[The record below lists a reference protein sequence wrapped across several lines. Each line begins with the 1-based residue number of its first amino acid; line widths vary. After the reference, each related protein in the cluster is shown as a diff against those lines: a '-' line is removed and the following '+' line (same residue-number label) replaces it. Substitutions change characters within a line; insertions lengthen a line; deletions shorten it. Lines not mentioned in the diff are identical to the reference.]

1 MKIYI
6 LLKEKTKMLLRELS
20 HLIEKQDIITSHLKP
35 LIVDDPS
42 RVSVKDAYIGDRD
55 TLSSLRNSRDVD
67 L

>member
-6 LLKEKTKMLLRELS
+6 LWKEKTDAPTGVKS
-20 HLIEKQDIITSHLKP
+20 FNFEKQDIITSRLKP